1 MIKINVQDVKPG
13 MYVKILQKIPTSAKA
28 TAGKKE
34 DDKERIQQ
42 IEGLILSRKH
52 HNEPGA
58 TITLR
63 RIMDGVGVEWVIPLF
78 SPSIQKIELLKAS
91 RVRRAKLYYL
101 RNKSSKQARKK
112 LKIAAKEKKVIDIK
126 AAKETEKSESETI
139 KES

>member
-34 DDKERIQQ
+34 DDKERTQQ

-63 RIMDGVGVEWVIPLF
+63 RIMDGIGVEWVIPLF

>member
-1 MIKINVQDVKPG
+1 MIKINVQDIKPG

-28 TAGKKE
+28 TAGEKE
-34 DDKERIQQ
+34 GDKEKTQQ

-63 RIMDGVGVEWVIPLF
+63 KMIDGVGVEWIIPLF
-78 SPSIQKIELLKAS
+78 SPLIQKVELIKAS

-101 RNKSSKQARKK
+101 RNKSSKQAKKK
-112 LKIAAKEKKVIDIK
+112 LKIAAKGGKIN
-126 AAKETEKSESETI
+126 
-139 KES
+139 